1 MNQSG
6 LRLSLSTTG
15 PSADVHVIRVDG
27 VVDTV
32 TSPELDAVIAS
43 LVEQRRFRIILDL
56 AGTNYVSSAGW
67 GIFISRLRE
76 IREGGGDLKLA
87 RMTED
92 VKEIYDLLEFD
103 GILPRHDRLESA
115 RDAFNGNGNGQRDHH
130 GAESSGAAG
139 SQIHT
144 AVQSVSH
151 SPASSS
157 SMSPVPDSPA
167 AAATFDSAL
176 LELVKEDP
184 FYGLGEFK
192 ARLMELGYRD
202 VGRWTIWLTLRRHR
216 LWTRRQR
223 FRYCRRQSSGFL
235 TGR

>member
-1 MNQSG
+1 MNQNG
-6 LRLSLSTTG
+6 LHISLSTTG
-15 PSADVHVIRVDG
+15 PEAAVHVIRVDG

-43 LVEQRRFRIILDL
+43 LVEQRRFRIILDM

-87 RMTED
+87 RMTTD
-92 VKEIYDLLEFD
+92 VQEIYDLLEFD

-115 RDAFNGNGNGQRDHH
+115 RDAFNGNGNSDGH
-130 GAESSGAAG
+130 GHRPMARSHPPETAPSSAPPR
-139 SQIHT
+139 
-144 AVQSVSH
+144 
-151 SPASSS
+151 PASIPGPSVAPSS
-157 SMSPVPDSPA
+157 TQP
-167 AAATFDSAL
+167 ATFDSAL

-192 ARLMELGYRD
+192 ARLAELGFRD

-223 FRYCRRQSSGFL
+223 FRYCRQQSPGCFA
-235 TGR
+235 GR

>member
-1 MNQSG
+1 MNPNG

-15 PSADVHVIRVDG
+15 PSADVHVIRIDG
-27 VVDTV
+27 VVDTI

-43 LVEQRRFRIILDL
+43 LVEQRRFRIILDM

-115 RDAFNGNGNGQRDHH
+115 RDAFNGNGNGNGGHR
-130 GAESSGAAG
+130 SGAG
-139 SQIHT
+139 EHT
-144 AVQSVSH
+144 AGARVQVSAPSPAPATPASSPGTSVSH
-151 SPASSS
+151 TPTA
-157 SMSPVPDSPA
+157 P
-167 AAATFDSAL
+167 ATFDSAL

-192 ARLMELGYRD
+192 SRLTELGYRD

-216 LWTRRQR
+216 LWSRRQR
-223 FRYCRRQSSGFL
+223 FRYCRRQSTGFL

>member
-1 MNQSG
+1 MNQNG
-6 LRLSLSTTG
+6 LRISLSTTG
-15 PSADVHVIRVDG
+15 PTADVHVIRVDG

-43 LVEQRRFRIILDL
+43 LVEQRRFRIILDM

-87 RMTED
+87 RMTTD
-92 VKEIYDLLEFD
+92 VREIYDLLEFE

-115 RDAFNGNGNGQRDHH
+115 RDAFTGNGNGH
-130 GAESSGAAG
+130 GHGPTSASHPPETAPSAAP
-139 SQIHT
+139 SR
-144 AVQSVSH
+144 
-151 SPASSS
+151 PASTPAHSAAPSS
-157 SMSPVPDSPA
+157 TQP
-167 AAATFDSAL
+167 ATFDSAL

-184 FYGLGEFK
+184 FYRLGEFK
-192 ARLMELGYRD
+192 ARLAELGFRD

-223 FRYCRRQSSGFL
+223 FRYCRQQSPGFF